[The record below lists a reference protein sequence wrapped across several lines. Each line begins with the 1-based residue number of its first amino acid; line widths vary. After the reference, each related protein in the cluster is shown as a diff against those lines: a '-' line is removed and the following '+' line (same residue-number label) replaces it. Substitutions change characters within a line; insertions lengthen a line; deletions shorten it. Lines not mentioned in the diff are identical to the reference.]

1 MQKRGQL
8 VNKALIVLI
17 VSAIVVIAFISAG
30 KSFGSGD
37 AYYKLAVAKDLAL
50 SVDLISGMPG
60 DVVFTYPNDVSGY
73 DIEVKKNL
81 ILVYGNK
88 LGKLDPVKA
97 TYSFSSV
104 GQIEDVYIKNAKYV
118 TIEKTGNKIILKES
132 TLFAGFGGSG
142 AFSGKGSSGVIQ

>member
-37 AYYKLAVAKDLAL
+37 AYYKLAVAKDIAL

-60 DVVFTYPNDVSGY
+60 DIVFTYPNDLSGY
-73 DIEVKKNL
+73 DIEVTKN
-81 ILVYGNK
+81 IVFVYSNK
-88 LGKLDPVKA
+88 FGKLDPVKA
-97 TYSFSSV
+97 SYTFSNA
-104 GQIEDVYIKNAKYV
+104 GYPIDNTYIKNAKYV
-118 TIEKTGNKIILKES
+118 IIEKTGNKIKITDS
-132 TLFAGFGGSG
+132 N
-142 AFSGKGSSGVIQ
+142 GK